1 MPEDRRSQE
10 LFDLARRA
18 REVIV
23 IGTIGDPPLRGL
35 GINGPSIVADPLRI
49 IRDINFDV
57 KAFGYGR
64 VFVLAFQAVCANSYN
79 ESPKRVIEA
88 SHVRGILPRSEA
100 ATLVT

>member
-18 REVIV
+18 REAVV
-23 IGTIGDPPLRGL
+23 TGTIGGPLFEGL
-35 GINGPSIVADPLRI
+35 GINGPSIVADPPRI

-64 VFVLAFQAVCANSYN
+64 AFVSSFQAVYANSYI

-88 SHVRGILPRSEA
+88 SHVRGIFARFEA
-100 ATLVT
+100 ATLAT